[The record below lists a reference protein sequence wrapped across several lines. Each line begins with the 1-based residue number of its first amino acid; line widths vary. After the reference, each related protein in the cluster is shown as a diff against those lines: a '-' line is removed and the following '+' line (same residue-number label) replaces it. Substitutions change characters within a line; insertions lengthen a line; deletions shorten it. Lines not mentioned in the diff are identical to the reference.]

1 MHARLR
7 NSIFKLLDSKREVE
21 RELVYNKLSHGDM
34 CKMATITKD
43 MRLPLHGIGLSQ
55 VIKSE
60 LLKEM
65 SDPFENK
72 EPKEMDKKRELL
84 VIVEEMR
91 IVSLELSKTCV
102 STLSDCSD
110 TILKYSVSPR
120 SWKSTIFWPF
130 PRISLSRFKNKTDD
144 LNLETC
150 QHLAQRLENDIA
162 RFEEK
167 SKHTS
172 YMLSNLSIKEYQEQ
186 FEGPVQNILLFHFS
200 ILEFANKLHSL
211 VKFIEEIDTTRK
223 TCRVWFPK
231 LSFRKWF
238 RSNGMNPTVGV
249 NLSSGSAD
257 PGRSA
262 KNTGSFDM
270 TVSQTMVETGSR
282 EFSDDTDLV
291 GSCDQRGII
300 YPRDPDV
307 NPPETIL
314 ERFFYHVYR
323 IFKWCQSM
331 EVVFSLKCSAGFVL
345 LSLMALLP
353 QSANW
358 FFQWQGAWSTNSQMT
373 WMIPLAGM
381 FFTT

>member
-1 MHARLR
+1 
-7 NSIFKLLDSKREVE
+7 
-21 RELVYNKLSHGDM
+21 
-34 CKMATITKD
+34 
-43 MRLPLHGIGLSQ
+43 
-55 VIKSE
+55 
-60 LLKEM
+60 
-65 SDPFENK
+65 
-72 EPKEMDKKRELL
+72 
-84 VIVEEMR
+84 
-91 IVSLELSKTCV
+91 
-102 STLSDCSD
+102 
-110 TILKYSVSPR
+110 
-120 SWKSTIFWPF
+120 
-130 PRISLSRFKNKTDD
+130 
-144 LNLETC
+144 
-150 QHLAQRLENDIA
+150 
-162 RFEEK
+162 
-167 SKHTS
+167 
-172 YMLSNLSIKEYQEQ
+172 MLSNLSIKEYQEQ

-200 ILEFANKLHSL
+200 IMEFANKLHSL
-211 VKFIEEIDTTRK
+211 VKFIEEVDTTRK
-223 TCRVWFPK
+223 TCRFWFPK

-249 NLSSGSAD
+249 NLSSGPAD

-331 EVVFSLKCSAGFVL
+331 EVFFSLKCSAGFVL